1 MIQNEKTTN
10 VGVPKLVNNTVTH
23 QNIVFVKTVPPILKL
38 PEKNVPEKKFPEK
51 IFLKKIFPKKNFP
64 KKICWK
70 KFPWKKISQKIFL
83 KKFFPKKN
91 LNKNSRNVGPEGPH
105 RLQPKAAALRRS

>member
-51 IFLKKIFPKKNFP
+51 IFLKKIFPKKF
-64 KKICWK
+64 
-70 KFPWKKISQKIFL
+70 FL
-83 KKFFPKKN
+83 KKILK
-91 LNKNSRNVGPEGPH
+91 KNSRTVGPEGPH